1 MDDAAQ
7 TGAVEAAG
15 RLVVPNDHNC
25 FGCGRLNQTGLR
37 LSFYAPTDR
46 ARVWAA
52 FTPNAD
58 HEGFGGM
65 VHGGIITAVLDEVM
79 GWAHYA
85 RGIWAVTGKLSV
97 AFRRPVEVGVATR
110 ATGWLVADR
119 GRVLDV
125 AGELRREADAT
136 VLAEANATFAR
147 VPEEQA
153 RAWRERYLGNEDA
166 EA

>member
-1 MDDAAQ
+1 
-7 TGAVEAAG
+7 
-15 RLVVPNDHNC
+15 
-25 FGCGRLNQTGLR
+25 
-37 LSFYAPTDR
+37 
-46 ARVWAA
+46 
-52 FTPNAD
+52 
-58 HEGFGGM
+58 M

-79 GWAHYA
+79 GWALYA

-97 AFRRPVEVGVATR
+97 AFRRPVEVGVATP

-153 RAWRERYLGNEDA
+153 RAWRERCLGNEDA